1 MDKNP
6 FEKIG
11 GYAGIDI
18 SDIFNIIKNPEP
30 KKIVDS
36 RVQKLWDE
44 FGQTVDDEEETLRY
58 MSSILAID
66 PKDFNAL
73 QNNAISLGR
82 LGRNEEMLEHCDELL
97 KIKPDDS
104 FAWCMKALTHL
115 DKDADDKILGYFDK
129 AIDLCAN
136 PDQENMAKN
145 PTKFLFVGKA
155 NMLAHL
161 GRFKDALKYFEKALD
176 IDGEDYLAL
185 VGKGDMIAEFAEDE
199 GHDLTIAIGEKEIVA
214 ARAKQKEKE
223 QKTLEKALEFYDK
236 AIKINDKDPVAW
248 ISKGMTLAR
257 LGGDSIFETKKCFVK
272 ALELDPKN
280 GKIKQMIETTEKLLA
295 EKAELK
301 LALEKDIEKE
311 KQASIEQH
319 EEEMEQ
325 EKLRDEQHNYENRK
339 KFGL

>member
-6 FEKIG
+6 FEDIAAKSN
-11 GYAGIDI
+11 IDI
-18 SDIFNIIKNPEP
+18 ADALKTLLDKTEFKKPEP
-30 KKIVDS
+30 KKTDDK
-36 RVQKLWDE
+36 RVQKLWGE
-44 FGQTVDDEEETLRY
+44 FGKIKSTDEKETLRY

-104 FAWCMKALTHL
+104 FAWCMKALSSL
-115 DKDADDKILGYFDK
+115 DDDDKILGYFDK

-136 PDQENMAKN
+136 PDQEIFAKN
-145 PTKFLFVGKA
+145 PTKLLFVGKA
-155 NMLAHL
+155 NMLADL

-185 VGKGDMIAEFAEDE
+185 VGKGDMIAQFAEDE
-199 GHDLTIAIGEKEIVA
+199 GHDLTIAIGEKEIAA

-236 AIKINDKDPVAW
+236 AIKINDKDPLAW
-248 ISKGMTLAR
+248 ISKGMTLVR
-257 LGGDSIFETKKCFVK
+257 LGGDSIFEAKKYFVK

-280 GKIKQMIETTEKLLA
+280 GRIKQMVETIEKHIEKHI
-295 EKAELK
+295 EKQ
-301 LALEKDIEKE
+301 IEKE

-325 EKLRDEQHNYENRK
+325 EKLREEQDNYENRK
-339 KFGL
+339 KCGL

>member
-1 MDKNP
+1 MKENP

-11 GYAGIDI
+11 GYANIDI
-18 SDIFNIIKNPEP
+18 SDIFNIIKNPEH
-30 KKIVDS
+30 KKTVDS

-44 FGQTVDDEEETLRY
+44 FGKIKSTDEEETLRY

-280 GKIKQMIETTEKLLA
+280 GKIKQMVETIEKHIEKQ
-295 EKAELK
+295 
-301 LALEKDIEKE
+301 IEKE

-319 EEEMEQ
+319 EEEIEQ
-325 EKLRDEQHNYENRK
+325 EKLREEQYNYENRK